1 MFILN
6 TEPGNIF
13 GNVVFQ
19 PEIFPGHNDV
29 SGIIKMLCQNII
41 SLRADSNK

>member
-1 MFILN
+1 MSVH
-6 TEPGNIF
+6 TEPGGIF
-13 GNVVFQ
+13 GNVRFQ

-41 SLRADSNK
+41 SLRAGSNK